1 MKIKFLSALV
11 CAAALVCVSGCV
23 GTQDGHTTGGDPFS
37 KDTIVSRYEKPVQ
50 PLAAAARVVL
60 NRNGKLVVDNVVN
73 NTFQARVNERN
84 VWVRVSDV
92 DGKVSQV
99 SVQVRGS
106 MGGDVD
112 LAAELS
118 KQIAL
123 QLMATQGQ

>member
-1 MKIKFLSALV
+1 MNSTNMKIKFLSALV

-73 NTFQARVNERN
+73 NTFQARVNASHQPPRN
-84 VWVRVSDV
+84 
-92 DGKVSQV
+92 Q
-99 SVQVRGS
+99 
-106 MGGDVD
+106 
-112 LAAELS
+112 E
-118 KQIAL
+118 
-123 QLMATQGQ
+123 